1 VKRDDPPPS
10 PAAPAR
16 RGAQRGAGERS
27 PETASPARRGAQ
39 RGVAE
44 RSPEILV
51 VATTS
56 AGKLR
61 EIQAILGAPGRIL
74 RSLAD
79 YPRVVLPPEGDDYE
93 GNALAKARAAARA
106 TGLPALADDSGLEVD
121 ALAGAPGTHSARFGG
136 PGLDDAGRIAL
147 LLRELAGVPAEKRR
161 ARFVCVAAWS
171 SPDGLERSAR
181 GECPGVL
188 LDAPR
193 GMRGFG
199 YDPIFLPEGESRS
212 MAELDPERKNAI
224 SHRARAF
231 RALVPDGRRGS
242 RAPRRPPA

>member
-1 VKRDDPPPS
+1 MKRETRPPE
-10 PAAPAR
+10 AASRAVRRDAP
-16 RGAQRGAGERS
+16 RGA
-27 PETASPARRGAQ
+27 
-39 RGVAE
+39 AE
-44 RSPEILV
+44 RSSEILV

-56 AGKLR
+56 AGKFR
-61 EIQAILGAPGRIL
+61 EIRAILGERGRGL

-121 ALAGAPGTHSARFGG
+121 ALGGAPGPHSARFGG

-147 LLRELAGVPAEKRR
+147 LLRELANVPAEKRA

-171 SPDGLERSAR
+171 TPDGTERSAR
-181 GECPGVL
+181 GECRGVL

-193 GMRGFG
+193 GMHGFG
-199 YDPIFLPEGESRS
+199 YDPIFLPEGETRS
-212 MAELDPERKNAI
+212 MAELDPERKNAL

-231 RALVPDGRRGS
+231 RALLPGGKAGS
-242 RAPRRPPA
+242 RAPRRSAS